1 MKRSSDRIITTHT
14 NSLPRPVE
22 LAALVEAQEAGE
34 QHDAERL
41 AASVRA
47 AVAEFVEQYNQSW
60 RLEKL

>member
-1 MKRSSDRIITTHT
+1 MGHTVKRSSHRIITTNT
-14 NSLPRPVE
+14 NSLPRNVE

-47 AVAEFVEQYNQSW
+47 AVAEAE
-60 RLEKL
+60 R

>member
-1 MKRSSDRIITTHT
+1 MGHAVKRSSDRIIATHP

-41 AASVRA
+41 AASLRA
-47 AVAEFVEQYNQSW
+47 AVAEAV
-60 RLEKL
+60 R